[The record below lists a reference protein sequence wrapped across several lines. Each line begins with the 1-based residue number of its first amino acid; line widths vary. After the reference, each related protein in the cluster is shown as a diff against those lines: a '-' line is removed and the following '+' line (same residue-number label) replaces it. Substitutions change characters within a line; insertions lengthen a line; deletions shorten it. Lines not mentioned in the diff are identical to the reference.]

1 MTTIDRMQQLIQNH
15 WFAGVL
21 KPDELTSLLQ
31 KSAMVSY
38 RKRETI
44 IKRGEFA
51 NHLVLLL
58 EGFVKVENDETKKNF
73 ILDIVQGGH
82 FIGLPLV
89 LSMEKYE
96 FSVVSLT
103 DSQVLFI
110 PVEILKKILLSNS
123 KLALAIIN
131 YGNESFV
138 SPLLDKLKSA
148 SRNNIRGRLAKLIL
162 NLAKE
167 THKSNT
173 FALLISRFEMA
184 QMIGFSRENVIR
196 MLTEFHAE
204 GIIKLS
210 GKTMHVLDLE
220 RLEELS
226 LYS

>member
-1 MTTIDRMQQLIQNH
+1 MTTIESMHQLIQNH
-15 WFAGVL
+15 WFANAL
-21 KPDELTSLLQ
+21 KPDELNLLLQ
-31 KSAMVSY
+31 KSAIVSY

-51 NHLVLLL
+51 NHLVLLID
-58 EGFVKVENDETKKNF
+58 GFVKVENDEAKKNF
-73 ILDIVQGGH
+73 ILDIVQGGN

-89 LSMEKYE
+89 LSMDKYE

-110 PVEILKKILLSNS
+110 PVDILKKVLLSNS
-123 KLALAIIN
+123 KLCMAVIN

-138 SPLLDKLKSA
+138 APLLDKLKSA

-162 NLAKE
+162 LLAQE
-167 THKSNT
+167 THKSNS

-210 GKTMHVLDLE
+210 GKTMHVYSIE
-220 RLEELS
+220 KLEELALNS
-226 LYS
+226 

>member
-1 MTTIDRMQQLIQNH
+1 MTTIESMHQLIQNH
-15 WFAGVL
+15 WFSNAL
-21 KPDELTSLLQ
+21 KPDELNLLLQ
-31 KSAMVSY
+31 KSAIVSY

-51 NHLVLLL
+51 NHLVLLID
-58 EGFVKVENDETKKNF
+58 GFVKVENDESKKNF
-73 ILDIVQGGH
+73 ILDIVQGGN

-89 LSMEKYE
+89 LSMDKYE

-110 PVEILKKILLSNS
+110 PVDVLKKILLSNS
-123 KLALAIIN
+123 KLCMAIIN

-162 NLAKE
+162 LLAQE
-167 THKSNT
+167 THKSNS

-210 GKTMHVLDLE
+210 GKTMHVYNIE
-220 RLEELS
+220 KLEEMALNS
-226 LYS
+226 